1 MFENARQIRPVA
13 PGRWEATADPSWY
26 QGRGVYGGLTT
37 AWLGQALATLPRAGR
52 APRTLTIHCC
62 APVVAGPVEIYAQLD
77 REGASV
83 THTSGRLVQ
92 GGNTVATALATFA
105 GPRKAPEAPTRA
117 PRSAPAVPP
126 PDAAFPLP
134 KGPPMPA
141 FTDHVDY
148 RFTHGAPP
156 YTGAVDPLL
165 GGWGRFVGDVV
176 PDFGM
181 IAALADIW
189 PPAELSA
196 MRAPRPAATVD
207 MTLRFAAL
215 PEPGTAPD
223 AWYLYEVQAGA
234 AGEGYAEESAWL
246 WGPDGRLLVRVDQ
259 LVALL

>member
-1 MFENARQIRPVA
+1 
-13 PGRWEATADPSWY
+13 
-26 QGRGVYGGLTT
+26 VYGGLTT
-37 AWLGQALATLPRAGR
+37 AWLGQALAALPRAGR

-62 APVVAGPVEIYAQLD
+62 APVVAGPVEVHAQLD

-83 THTSGRLVQ
+83 SHTSGRLVQ
-92 GGNTVATALATFA
+92 GGHTVATALATFA
-105 GPRKAPEAPTRA
+105 GPRKAPDATARPPRPPPT
-117 PRSAPAVPP
+117 VPP
-126 PDAAFPLP
+126 PEAGLALP
-134 KGPPMPA
+134 RGAPMPA

-148 RFTHGAPP
+148 RFTHGDPP
-156 YTGAVDPLL
+156 YTGAADPRF
-165 GGWGRFVGDVV
+165 GGWGRFLGEVV

-215 PEPGTAPD
+215 PDPATPPD
-223 AWYLYEVQAGA
+223 AWYLYEVHAGA
-234 AGEGYAEESAWL
+234 AADGYAEESAWL
-246 WGPDGRLLVRVDQ
+246 WGPDGRLLLRVDQ